1 MPLANSHK
9 RYDFF
14 FSGQISPEA
23 FDSYCY
29 ISSTFTLPPPSV
41 AGGDASSSSHSG
53 RQIYPG
59 VGPRG
64 SRWLARDR
72 GGDADAS
79 YHNYYQW
86 VAYLLFLQ
94 SLSFFLPLN
103 LYKCVR
109 SPILIVNSSPV
120 FSRLKRFFY
129 SSAILSM

>member
-1 MPLANSHK
+1 MQTAIN
-9 RYDFF
+9 DTTFF
-14 FSGQISPEA
+14 FFGQISPEA

-29 ISSTFTLPPPSV
+29 ISSTFTLPPPSA
-41 AGGDASSSSHSG
+41 AGGDASSSSSSSYGH
-53 RQIYPG
+53 QIYPG

-72 GGDADAS
+72 GGDASAS
-79 YHNYYQW
+79 HHNYYQW

-109 SPILIVNSSPV
+109 SPILIVNSSSV
-120 FSRLKRFFY
+120 FSRLKRFF
-129 SSAILSM
+129 